1 VSKET
6 YEVLPLVVAFCPTTV
21 IRTIN
26 GVRARLWLGN
36 IIPGDQP
43 INAWVFLLGA
53 EGEEG
58 QNILANV
65 LEEVAPPTVGPDAS
79 RFK

>member
-1 VSKET
+1 MSEET

-21 IRTIN
+21 VRPIN

-36 IIPGDQP
+36 ILPGEQP
-43 INAWVFLLGA
+43 IHAWVFLVGG

-58 QNILANV
+58 QSILANV